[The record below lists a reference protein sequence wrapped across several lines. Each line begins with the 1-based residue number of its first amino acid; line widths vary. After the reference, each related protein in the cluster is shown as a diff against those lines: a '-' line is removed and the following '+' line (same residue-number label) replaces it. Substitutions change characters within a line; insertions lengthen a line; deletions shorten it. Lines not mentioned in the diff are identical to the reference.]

1 MKTPPAFRYQVL
13 AERFAATLKAGTLKA
28 GDALPSVRQL
38 SRQEKVSPSTVIEA
52 YGRLEAM
59 GLIAAKP
66 KSGFYVLSQSRS
78 KLQEPLVSAPKAS
91 PIAVD
96 TGDRISQML
105 SPDRMASLVPLGA
118 AVPAIELLPTLGLQ
132 RSAQQALRLGRH
144 SLHTYDLPPGSLEL
158 RRQIARRSLVWGGS
172 LSPQDIVIT
181 SGCLE
186 ALNLCL
192 RAVCKSGDVVAIE
205 SPTYFAILQAMEN
218 LGIQAL
224 EIPTHPRT
232 GIELGALKAA
242 VARHKVKAC
251 LFTPNFNNPLGAC
264 MPDATKRELVEWLAK
279 KGIPLIEDDV
289 HGDLHFG
296 PERPRPA
303 QAWDKAGWVMHCSS
317 FSKSLAPGA
326 RVGWVSPGRYLD
338 AVVRLKL
345 MNTLA
350 TSSIPQAMIAGYLDS
365 GAHDRHLRRLRSALS
380 LQVARMLEAVE
391 RHFPAGTRVTRPT
404 GGFNLWVELPKG
416 SDSLTLSD
424 LAAKQG
430 ISIAPGPL
438 FSAQGRF
445 KNCIRLSCGN
455 PWSSRLEAAVATL
468 GRLASRLPG

>member
-1 MKTPPAFRYQVL
+1 
-13 AERFAATLKAGTLKA
+13 
-28 GDALPSVRQL
+28 
-38 SRQEKVSPSTVIEA
+38 VIEA
-52 YGRLEAM
+52 YGRLEALGM
-59 GLIAAKP
+59 IAAKP
-66 KSGFYVLSQSRS
+66 KSGFYVLSQSQM
-78 KLQEPLVSAPKAS
+78 KLQEPLVSSPKAS
-91 PIAVD
+91 PIAVN

-105 SPDRMASLVPLGA
+105 SPERMASLVPLGA
-118 AVPAIELLPTLGLQ
+118 AVPALELLPTLGLQ
-132 RSAQQALRLGRH
+132 RSAQQALRKNRD
-144 SLHTYDLPPGSLEL
+144 SLHAYDLPPGSLAL
-158 RRQIARRSLVWGGS
+158 RRQIARRSLAWGGS
-172 LSPQDIVIT
+172 LSPNDIVIT

-192 RAVCKSGDVVAIE
+192 RAVCRAGDIVAIE

-232 GIELGALKAA
+232 GIDLDALKQA
-242 VARHKVKAC
+242 VAKHKVKAC

-264 MPDATKRELVEWLAK
+264 MPDTTKQALVAWLTK

-296 PERPRPA
+296 AESPRPV
-303 QAWDKAGWVMHCSS
+303 QAWDTGGLVMHCSS

-365 GAHDRHLRRLRSALS
+365 GSHDRHLRRLRSALS
-380 LQVARMLEAVE
+380 VQVACMLEAVE
-391 RHFPAGTRVTRPT
+391 KHFPSGTRVTRPT
-404 GGFNLWVELPKG
+404 GGFNLWVELPRG
-416 SDSLTLSD
+416 TDSLLLTD

-455 PWSSRLEAAVATL
+455 PWSPRLESAVETL
-468 GRLASRLPG
+468 GRLAGRLCRP